1 MSSNGI
7 KGTFSGKYKW
17 KDVSINNAEND
28 VKLHSYC
35 YLRANLSDILY
46 TFPNAPSPNKFC

>member
-46 TFPNAPSPNKFC
+46 TFPKAPFPNKFC